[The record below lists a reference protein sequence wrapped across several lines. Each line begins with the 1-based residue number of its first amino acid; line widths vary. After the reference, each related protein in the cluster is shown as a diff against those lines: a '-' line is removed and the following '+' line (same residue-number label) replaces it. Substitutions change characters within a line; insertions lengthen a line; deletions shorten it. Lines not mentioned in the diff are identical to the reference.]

1 MKLINDLIFIFF
13 CFLWLKVD
21 KYLIHQPRTCVSYC
35 FLYHMITCYQM
46 VIGVA
51 QVVNFYSHLHRL
63 YLNMDVKVLTSLYQG
78 LTLMEIS
85 IMIPLLDKNLRFND
99 KIHVLHF
106 NVLVLVFFFPIVFT
120 SFVSSVTYV
129 LILMLHNRYS
139 ISICLRLNSVY
150 MLLFCYFMS

>member
-1 MKLINDLIFIFF
+1 M
-13 CFLWLKVD
+13 D

>member
-1 MKLINDLIFIFF
+1 
-13 CFLWLKVD
+13 VD